1 MFERAEKAFNTLIQI
16 EIDNENLN
24 SFFNSLNTALFEFF
38 NEYNQLAIEYKF
50 CKLYPV
56 LPMNIYQKDLKK
68 LFCWNNYV
76 YIIRSQSITSWSLRN
91 GSIKSSLNIDVENA
105 FIYKKRLVIYNEDTI
120 YLYNMTLTNS
130 SKKTFTVPDKSKISC
145 VNINNDIISCG
156 TVNGQIIGWTITGGK
171 PIFAVTFEENT
182 PILATINTEQF
193 FFSATDS
200 KITRWEYAID
210 EENQSIEVKS
220 NISLE
225 YKDEPILQFY
235 EMEKKFYAITSRT
248 IHLWDI
254 LDLKYIEPYQ
264 PKKIKNKKIP
274 HLVSKNFWIDLTIQL
289 PNIVIGVVHR
299 PQ

>member
-1 MFERAEKAFNTLIQI
+1 
-16 EIDNENLN
+16 
-24 SFFNSLNTALFEFF
+24 
-38 NEYNQLAIEYKF
+38 
-50 CKLYPV
+50 
-56 LPMNIYQKDLKK
+56 
-68 LFCWNNYV
+68 
-76 YIIRSQSITSWSLRN
+76 
-91 GSIKSSLNIDVENA
+91 
-105 FIYKKRLVIYNEDTI
+105 
-120 YLYNMTLTNS
+120 
-130 SKKTFTVPDKSKISC
+130 VPDKSKISC

-235 EMEKKFYAITSRT
+235 EMEKNSMRSLLAPSIFGIY
-248 IHLWDI
+248 
-254 LDLKYIEPYQ
+254 
-264 PKKIKNKKIP
+264 
-274 HLVSKNFWIDLTIQL
+274 WI
-289 PNIVIGVVHR
+289 
-299 PQ
+299 